1 MTTISPLRPGP
12 GGPADT
18 TTGPTRPRAGRGG
31 GCGRPTRSPPRP
43 EPPGCA
49 CAGGWSLWSLP
60 FLVVLALVATKLL
73 TMVALGD
80 EALKSYTA
88 GNVTGTEDAG
98 KRLGF
103 LNLIEAHKAPF
114 ARGDARVLAGDY
126 EGARAAFEES
136 LALAP
141 KDSRESCQI
150 RVNLALS
157 LEKLGQA
164 AQNAGNAAQAK
175 QYFDRVQQVVNE
187 APPGCFEGPAQD
199 EEGQQLRDA
208 QQRAQDQQQQQQQ
221 QGQQQ
226 PDQQQT
232 SRARTS
238 SSSSTTRPR
247 TTSRSASRATSRTA
261 PSPSRRSTS
270 PGSRTHRGTAHT
282 APSRG

>member
-12 GGPADT
+12 GGPPRRDDRVDEAS
-18 TTGPTRPRAGRGG
+18 TRPWWRL
-31 GCGRPTRSPPRP
+31 RPTDP
-43 EPPGCA
+43 ETPEA
-49 CAGGWSLWSLP
+49 RAARLRLRKRLALWSLP

-98 KRLGF
+98 KRLGL

-175 QYFDRVQQVVNE
+175 QYLDRVQQVVNE

-226 PDQQQT
+226 PDQQQQ
-232 SRARTS
+232 
-238 SSSSTTRPR
+238 
-247 TTSRSASRATSRTA
+247 
-261 PSPSRRSTS
+261 PSEDKQQQLDDKTKDNLSQRQQGDEQNGAVTKP
-270 PGSRTHRGTAHT
+270 PVDK
-282 APSRG
+282 PW